1 MSMILVYSR
10 IQPVVLPRKS
20 MRNIEFSI
28 KTKFF
33 IIILIPALILI
44 LVIYLDYVHLN
55 SLGRSAEHILSKN
68 YKSIQAAQ
76 QIRQLIDMNRNRL
89 LMSLFQEAVDH
100 HQGTPLERDI
110 SSLLKTCMDN
120 ITESGEKQVVL
131 KLFSNYQKYKTTYSS
146 FTVDTENP
154 IKVDQNFHEFLSL
167 TATLISD
174 LNDLVLIN
182 EKAMEAADHQTRQ
195 VARKGMQYSMGLLCA
210 AIFFAVIFSYILSSR
225 VSRPLTKLAQ
235 SLALIKEGK
244 GEYPRIPVTSHDEIG
259 FLTSEFN
266 RLFERLEIYDQ
277 LSADKLTAEK
287 LKVRQ
292 AEEAKAQFVA
302 DLSHQLKTPMTSLSM
317 SVGMISDKLDRLSE
331 KKRLKLLQTAKEDCL
346 RLSALINELVDIA
359 KLDGHLKPRS
369 KELLGIENVVHE
381 SLKPLI
387 NQAKE
392 RKIDLKVDIEDNLPP
407 LAIDSFRFPWVI
419 TNLVGNA
426 IRYTNQGGMVT
437 LQVNNQGRRFYFRCI
452 DTGTGI
458 EDKYLPK
465 IFDRFTQ
472 FSEREKSG
480 AIGLGLAIVKEIIQ
494 QHGGD
499 ITVESKVGRGTTFT
513 FWIPL
518 GSEERYEKSTSD

>member
-1 MSMILVYSR
+1 LA
-10 IQPVVLPRKS
+10 PAVLRQSPTDDQ
-20 MRNIEFSI
+20 MRNIKFSI

-33 IIILIPALILI
+33 IIILIPTLILI
-44 LVIYLDYVHLN
+44 AVIYLNYVNLS

-68 YKSIQAAQ
+68 YKSIQAVQ
-76 QIRQLIDMNRNRL
+76 QIRQLVDMNRNRL
-89 LMSLFQEAVDH
+89 LMSLFQEPAEDH
-100 HQGTPLERDI
+100 RGSQFERNI
-110 SSLLKTCMDN
+110 SSLLKICKDN
-120 ITESGEKQVVL
+120 ITEPGEKEIIE
-131 KLFSNYQKYKTTYSS
+131 KLFSKFKKYKLLYSMFIADS
-146 FTVDTENP
+146 DHT
-154 IKVDQNFHEFLSL
+154 IKIDQKFHEFLSL
-167 TATLISD
+167 TASLISD

-182 EKAMEAADHQTRQ
+182 EKAMETAEQQTRQ

-210 AIFFAVIFSYILSSR
+210 AILFAVVFSYILSSR
-225 VSRPLTKLAQ
+225 VSRPLIKLAQ
-235 SLALIKEGK
+235 SLAVIKEGK
-244 GEYPRIPVTSHDEIG
+244 GKYPRIPVTSHDEIG

-292 AEEAKAQFVA
+292 TEEAKAQFVA

-317 SVGMISDKLDRLSE
+317 SVGMISDKSDRLSKE
-331 KKRLKLLQTAKEDCL
+331 KKLKLFKTAKEDCL

-359 KLDGHLKPRS
+359 KLDASLKPRP
-369 KELLGIENVVHE
+369 KELLDINNVVNE
-381 SLKPLI
+381 CLKPLT

-392 RKIDLKVDIEDNLPP
+392 RKIHLKIDIEDD
-407 LAIDSFRFPWVI
+407 LAPVAVDSLRFPWAV
-419 TNLVGNA
+419 TNLIGNA
-426 IRYTNQGGMVT
+426 IRYTDQGGIVT
-437 LQVNNQGRRFYFRCI
+437 LQVNKQGHRFYFRCI

-458 EDKYLPK
+458 EAKLLPK

-480 AIGLGLAIVKEIIQ
+480 AIGLGLAIVKEIIE

-513 FWIPL
+513 FWIPAD
-518 GSEERYEKSTSD
+518 SEEYDEKSTSD